1 MATTD
6 DRALVTESRHLA
18 AVADEMT
25 ATFAREL
32 QRVLR
37 DLERRLR
44 PLVDRALAGD
54 KSAARLAGR
63 AAALRRDLRAAL
75 TAAGYDRLVQTS
87 TSTGLDALLVRLL
100 RLRAAA
106 GLSGL
111 LPRDLT
117 RIVALKRLAR
127 EVMTAWG
134 DEVGIALWRSLL
146 YGVYGGEAT
155 TQGVIE
161 TLADRLDVKV
171 SEARTLYDTTAAV
184 FTRQVEALKA
194 PSTPPAETAY
204 LFAGPADVRNRAF
217 CQARVGTVWTR
228 DRILGMDNGQLPN
241 VFLTG
246 GGYNCRHVWMRVPK
260 ASELYALAN
269 TGERT
274 PAFQAAVDWAELAR
288 ASQGVQAPRER
299 RRAA

>member
-6 DRALVTESRHLA
+6 DRALVTASRQLA
-18 AVADEMT
+18 AVTDEMT
-25 ATFAREL
+25 ATFAQEL
-32 QRVLR
+32 RRVLR

-44 PLVDRALAGD
+44 PLVDQALAGD
-54 KSAARLAGR
+54 KSAQRLAAR
-63 AAALRRDLRAAL
+63 AAVLRRDLRAAL
-75 TAAGYDRLVQTS
+75 KAAGYDRLVA
-87 TSTGLDALLVRLL
+87 TSTGTGFDALLARVLK
-100 RLRAAA
+100 LRAAA
-106 GLSGL
+106 GLTGL
-111 LPRDLT
+111 FRRDLT

-127 EVMTAWG
+127 DVMLAWG
-134 DEVGIALWRSLL
+134 DEVGIAVWRSLL

-161 TLADRLDVKV
+161 TLADTLDVKV
-171 SEARTLYDTTAAV
+171 SEARTLYDTTTSV

-204 LFAGPADVRNRAF
+204 LFAGPADVRNRPF

-228 DRILGMDNGQLPN
+228 DRIADMQNGQLPN

-246 GGYNCRHVWMRVPK
+246 GGYNCRHVWVRVPK
-260 ASELYALAN
+260 ASELYALVN